1 MVEREL
7 SEQASD
13 VEGSGRWPVPSLLRR
28 FAALLVDWIA
38 CVLVSGTF
46 ANPTTEGWAPV
57 LILIVEY
64 GFFLGLF
71 GQTPGMYLAKLRCV
85 DYGTGGPM
93 GVPRAL
99 LRAVLLAL
107 VVPALIMD
115 RDRRGI
121 HDRLTNSMVTN
132 A

>member
-7 SEQASD
+7 SEPASD
-13 VEGSGRWPVPSLLRR
+13 VVGSGRWPVPSLWRR
-28 FAALLVDWIA
+28 FVALLVDWIA

-46 ANPTTEGWAPV
+46 ANPTTQGWPPV

-71 GQTPGMYLAKLRCV
+71 GQTLGMYLARLRCV
-85 DYGTGGPM
+85 DFTRGGPI

-99 LRAVLLAL
+99 WRGVLLAL

-115 RDRRGI
+115 KDRRGI
-121 HDRLTNSMVTN
+121 HDRLTNSVVT
-132 A
+132 AR